1 MEPFGAALLEGSL
14 QHPYPA
20 ACRKGSTARMLL
32 LPGVPLIP
40 RVCLREQCLWLEHK
54 HQNVI
59 GPLSATYLGPFG
71 TYSASK
77 NSLAEKKNTFLK

>member
-1 MEPFGAALLEGSL
+1 M
-14 QHPYPA
+14 
-20 ACRKGSTARMLL
+20 ARMLL
-32 LPGVPLIP
+32 LLPAVPPIP

-54 HQNVI
+54 GQNVT
-59 GPLSATYLGPFG
+59 GALSATYLGPFG